1 MARDAP
7 SPTCSN
13 VEASVAGGG
22 RVKTDVATMVDRA
35 LDAGEGVLRL
45 APTWVPRSFLVP
57 GRRLKLAPSDV
68 YALGPHRGGIDERWL
83 GSTTP
88 ADNEGAPPDEGLSYV
103 VGPEERFTLR
113 DAIAA
118 VGDRIIG
125 HRLMET
131 YGGWKVFAKFFDNLG
146 PIPHHLHPRAQHAK
160 QVGREPKPEAY
171 YFPPQ
176 LNMVR
181 NRFPYTFFGLEP
193 GTTRADVR
201 RCLERWEQGDNGILD
216 LSRAYTLTPG
226 TGWLVQAGIL
236 HAPGS
241 LVTYEPQWAS
251 DVVAMFQSMVE
262 DRPVPRR
269 LLVKDVP
276 EERYHDLDYLVGL
289 IDWDATVDPH
299 FRARHYLDPVPV
311 EPRQDGCED
320 RWIVYGRVDG
330 RPLLAARELTV
341 WPGAGAVLQDSAASC
356 VVAVQGRGALGGLSV
371 ETPVMIR
378 FGEMTADEFFITE
391 QAAQEGVAVRNA
403 GNEPLVLLRYFG
415 PEAIT
420 GVPDVRGEWEAR

>member
-1 MARDAP
+1 MTD
-7 SPTCSN
+7 
-13 VEASVAGGG
+13 
-22 RVKTDVATMVDRA
+22 DVARMVERA
-35 LDAGEGVLRL
+35 LDAGEGILRL
-45 APTWVPRSFLVP
+45 APTWVPRTLLMP
-57 GRRLKLAPSDV
+57 GRRLRLAPSDL
-68 YALGPHRGGIDERWL
+68 YALGAQRGGIDERWL
-83 GSTTP
+83 GSTTI

-118 VGDRIIG
+118 AGDRIIG
-125 HRLMET
+125 RPLMEA

-146 PIPHHLHPRAQHAK
+146 PIPHHLHQRAQHAK

-176 LNMVR
+176 LNAVR

-193 GTTRADVR
+193 GATRADVR
-201 RCLERWEQGDNGILD
+201 RCLAGWDQGDNGILD
-216 LSRAYTLTPG
+216 LSSAYTLTPG

-251 DVVAMFQSMVE
+251 DVGAMFQSLVE

-269 LLVKDVP
+269 FLVKDVP
-276 EERYHDLDYLVGL
+276 EARHYDFDYLVDL
-289 IDWDATVDPH
+289 IDWDATVDPLFKAH
-299 FRARHYLDPVPV
+299 HYLAPIPV
-311 EPRQDGCED
+311 EPRQDGGDD
-320 RWIVYGRVDG
+320 RWVVYGRVDG
-330 RPLLAARELTV
+330 KPLLAARELTV
-341 WPGAGAVLQDSAASC
+341 HPEARVVVRDGAASC
-356 VVAVQGRGALGGLSV
+356 AVAVQGRGTLGALPV

-391 QAAQEGVAVRNA
+391 QAAREGVVVRNT
-403 GNEPLVLLRYFG
+403 GTEPLVLLRNFG
-415 PEAIT
+415 PEAIP
-420 GVPDVRGEWEAR
+420 GVPDIRGDKENQ